1 MNLRPFLIA
10 SVLGLLAAC
19 ASNPQPQIRHADR
32 LPAGQAGQQ
41 ASDADSGVSG
51 IRKDVLEELGR
62 DGPKPVIRRG
72 SGAPINQAAASAPP
86 PSLTSSGQASFNF
99 EGESLHAVVKA
110 ILGDML
116 ELGADSRTEHDAI
129 VGLVNELNIDAR
141 FVGPEFQ
148 RSTSVRS
155 HPNAAALL
163 EFLKNEPLTGHLVLV
178 KGSRG
183 IKLETVVGAL

>member
-1 MNLRPFLIA
+1 MNVEFPRMNLRPFLIA

-72 SGAPINQAAASAPP
+72 SGAPINQAARQCAAAVAHQQRPGQLQLRGRVPARGGQGDPGRHARAELQHRPGRAGHGHRGHPATRWAPP
-86 PSLTSSGQASFNF
+86 
-99 EGESLHAVVKA
+99 E
-110 ILGDML
+110 
-116 ELGADSRTEHDAI
+116 R
-129 VGLVNELNIDAR
+129 
-141 FVGPEFQ
+141 
-148 RSTSVRS
+148 
-155 HPNAAALL
+155 
-163 EFLKNEPLTGHLVLV
+163 
-178 KGSRG
+178 
-183 IKLETVVGAL
+183 